1 MIEGTYVSGDA
12 CERAD
17 AYRFGYRTV
26 CWHPKEVVVAT
37 ADRLLTIDFNHVLF
51 DDRDLAVLTANRAAN
66 RGVLVGIHTHYPN
79 DPRLRRFLALP
90 NVIVART
97 HRRLL
102 VLVRQRGCA
111 LGPQPAPVG
120 GPLGELP
127 SARAHP
133 A

>member
-17 AYRFGYRTV
+17 AYRFGYRQV
-26 CWHPKEVVVAT
+26 CWHPKEITLAES
-37 ADRLLTIDFNHVLF
+37 DQLLTIDFDHVLF
-51 DDRDLAVLTANRAAN
+51 DDRDLAILTANKAAN
-66 RGVLVGIHTHYPN
+66 RGVLMGIHTYYPN
-79 DPRLRRFLALP
+79 DPRLQLFLALP

-102 VLVRQRGCA
+102 VLVRQRWRARG
-111 LGPQPAPVG
+111 LRPAPVG

-127 SARAHP
+127 SAHAHP